1 MANKG
6 GASQKRYLWDE
17 RAKMRSSSAKC
28 FRKFQAR
35 EDAARRRVASQKK
48 LLRHEFAQLRSI
60 RQGVSLIMVGSKQKY
75 RGELPQK
82 YWLKEEFSRESVP
95 QR

>member
-17 RAKMRSSSAKC
+17 RAKTKC
-28 FRKFQAR
+28 FRKLQAR
-35 EDAARRRVASQKK
+35 EGAARRRVDSQKK
-48 LLRHEFAQLRSI
+48 WLRHEFAQLRSI
-60 RQGVSLIMVGSKQKY
+60 RQGVALIMVGSKQKY

-95 QR
+95 AEMN